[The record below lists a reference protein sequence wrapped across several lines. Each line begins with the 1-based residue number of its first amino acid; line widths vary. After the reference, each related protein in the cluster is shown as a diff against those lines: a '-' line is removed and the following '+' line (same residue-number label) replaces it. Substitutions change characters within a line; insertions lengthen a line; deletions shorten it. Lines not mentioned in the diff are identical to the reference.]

1 MSRKR
6 NRNNQQQSTNQSPAA
21 QTPEAAS
28 FGNPKSRKK
37 GLIDGIG
44 GILTGASSYKGAFW
58 FGVSLATVSFIKNVA
73 FYMWVGTT
81 VLNAAP
87 ILAAIG
93 GFGFAVGTTFCE
105 VYNLSQG
112 TSGVLALNR
121 HFQIASRPDRLPQ
134 INATQYHN
142 PDEPGD
148 RYRRTVD
155 GLEALMVPLGWACFG
170 IEVVAGIAFLLGSAP
185 GVEAIL
191 ELGGFIFSI
200 VGTVGGILLA
210 LKSYDMHLPEAA
222 REQLGEVLNSN
233 RRLKI

>member
-1 MSRKR
+1 MSRNRKR
-6 NRNNQQQSTNQSPAA
+6 NRQQSQQP
-21 QTPEAAS
+21 QTPPNTAADN
-28 FGNPKSRKK
+28 FGKPQARK

-58 FGVSLATVSFIKNVA
+58 FGVSLATVSFIKNAA
-73 FYMWVGTT
+73 FYMWVGTS
-81 VLNAAP
+81 VLHAAP

-134 INATQYHN
+134 INATQYHK

-170 IEVVAGIAFLLGSAP
+170 IEVVTGIAFLLGSAP

-210 LKSYDMHLPEAA
+210 LKSYDMHLPPIA

>member
-1 MSRKR
+1 MSRNRKR
-6 NRNNQQQSTNQSPAA
+6 NRQQSQQQA
-21 QTPEAAS
+21 QTPPKPAAAN
-28 FGNPKSRKK
+28 FGKPQQRQ

-58 FGVSLATVSFIKNVA
+58 FGVGLATVSFIKNVS
-73 FYMWVGTT
+73 FYIWVGTS

-87 ILAAIG
+87 IVAAIG
-93 GFGFAVGTTFCE
+93 GFGFAVGSTFCE